1 LNMSKKIIFFL
12 ASAIFILLFVV
23 IVFSKNG
30 YMAFQRMKNE
40 EQALIDQNQKIE
52 AENLKLYREIERLK
66 HDPEYIENVA
76 RQELGMTG
84 KDEVIIKFKNDKNGK
99 R

>member
-1 LNMSKKIIFFL
+1 MNIRKKV
-12 ASAIFILLFVV
+12 ILLIASTLFVLLFAV

-30 YMAFQRMKNE
+30 YMAFHRMKQE
-40 EQALIDQNQKIE
+40 EQALIDENKKIE

-66 HDPEYIENVA
+66 HDPAYIENVA

-84 KDEVIIKFKNDKNGK
+84 KDEIIIKFKNKKDEK
-99 R
+99 